1 MDYVLQTS
9 QLCKSYNGQEVITD
23 VNMKLKQGE
32 IYGFLGPNGAGK
44 TTIMR
49 MITNLIKPTSGYVEI
64 FGKKLTPTSY
74 EILKRMG
81 SIIEYPI
88 FYEHLTAQ
96 ANLELHLE
104 YMGAYNKQAIT
115 DALELVQ
122 LTNIDNKPVKNYS
135 LGMKQRLGIARAIST
150 RPELLILD
158 EPTNGMDPL
167 GIHELRDLFQRLCK
181 EYGMTLL
188 VSSHILQEV
197 EQLADTIGVIHHGKL
212 IEEVS
217 MEYIRGKH
225 SEYIEVVTSNGKHTA
240 LVLEDRLG
248 ITNFKMMDEH
258 TVRIYQTG
266 IMPAELAK
274 ALVTNDVAI
283 EALNKKTTSLEE
295 HFLKLIQGG
304 GTDV

>member
-1 MDYVLQTS
+1 MNYVLQTH
-9 QLCKSYNGQEVITD
+9 QLCKSYNGQEVISN
-23 VNMKLKQGE
+23 VNMKLKKGE

-49 MITNLIKPTSGYVEI
+49 MITNLIKPTSGHVEI
-64 FGKKLTPTSY
+64 FGKKLMPTSY
-74 EILKRMG
+74 EALKRMG

-104 YMGAYNKQAIT
+104 YMGAYNKKVINE
-115 DALELVQ
+115 ALELVQ

-167 GIHELRDLFQRLCK
+167 GIHELRDLFHRLCK

-225 SEYIEVVTSNGKHTA
+225 SEYIEVVTTNGKHTA
-240 LVLEDRLG
+240 FVLEDKLG
-248 ITNFKMMDEH
+248 ISNFKMMDEH
-258 TVRIYQTG
+258 TVRIYEAE
-266 IMPAELAK
+266 ILPVELAK
-274 ALVTNDVAI
+274 ALVNHNVGI
-283 EALNKKTTSLEE
+283 EALNKKNITLEE

-304 GTDV
+304 GEDA